1 MKKGFVYLAGA
12 GPGDPDLITRKA
24 LDAMAGADCIIYD
37 YLASPEIVNAYSCE
51 KIYVGKQGSDH
62 TLTQEEINRLIVE
75 KANEGKTVVRL
86 KGGDPYI
93 FGRGGE
99 EAEDLVKAGIP
110 FAVIPGI
117 SSFYSAPAYAGI
129 PLTHRDYANAV
140 EVITGHRRG
149 DSVDEDVNF
158 PAYDPERTYT
168 FLMGMKNLAHISTQ
182 LIEKKNFPADTPVA
196 IVTWGTTP
204 RQQVATG
211 TLADIAARVVEIGM
225 KPPAIIVVGKV
236 VQLRETLRWFDTLP
250 LFGRRIVVTR
260 TRTQAS
266 KLSGALR
273 RLGAD
278 VIEFPTIIIEK
289 MPDMS
294 PLHDAFT
301 RLKDFNWVV
310 FTSQNAVQIFFEEL
324 RATGRD
330 ARALG
335 DIKIAAIGPA
345 TAKECES
352 CAIVP
357 DLVPDEYVAE
367 ALVEAFAGENLEGQQ
382 VLLPCSQSARM
393 ALTDGLRRQGA
404 RVERVHIYDA
414 TLPLKIDG
422 ETMVHISGADIITFT
437 SSSTARN
444 FFSLVPDTDAV
455 LACIGPVTAETVRE
469 HGYDPEIEAGT
480 YTIDGLVESIVE
492 YENKRL
498 KS

>member
-1 MKKGFVYLAGA
+1 MKNGFVYLAGA

-24 LDAMAGADCIIYD
+24 MDAMAEADCIIYD
-37 YLASPEIVNAYSCE
+37 YLASPEIVNAYDCE
-51 KIYVGKQGSDH
+51 KLYVGKQGSDH
-62 TLTQEEINRLIVE
+62 TLTQDEINSLIIE
-75 KANEGKTVVRL
+75 KAKEGKTVVRL

-99 EAEDLVKAGIP
+99 EAEELVKAGVP
-110 FAVIPGI
+110 FALIPGI

-158 PAYDPERTYT
+158 PAYDPERTYA
-168 FLMGMKNLAHISTQ
+168 FLMGMKNLAHISNS
-182 LIEKKNFPADTPVA
+182 LIEKKNFPPDTPVA

-211 TLADIAARVVEIGM
+211 TLADIAAHVVEIGM

-266 KLSGALR
+266 KLSKALR

-278 VIEFPTIIIEK
+278 VVEFPTIIIQK
-289 MPDMS
+289 MQNMS

-301 RLKDFNWVV
+301 RLADFDWVV
-310 FTSQNAVQIFFEEL
+310 FTSQNAVQIFFQEL
-324 RATGRD
+324 NEKGLD

-335 DIKIAAIGPA
+335 SMKVAAIGPA
-345 TAKECES
+345 TAKECRQY
-352 CAIVP
+352 AIMP
-357 DLVPDEYVAE
+357 DLVPEEYVAE
-367 ALVEAFAGENLEGQQ
+367 SLVEAFADEDLEGKQ
-382 VLLPCSQSARM
+382 VLLPCSESARM
-393 ALTDGLRRQGA
+393 ALTDGLREKGA
-404 RVERVHIYDA
+404 MVERVHIYDA
-414 TLPLKIDG
+414 VTPLEIDG
-422 ETMVHISGADIITFT
+422 ETMVHVSGADIITFT

-444 FFSLVPDTDAV
+444 FFSLVPDTKAA
-455 LACIGPVTAETVRE
+455 LACIGPVTADTVRE
-469 HGYDPEIEAGT
+469 YGHDPEVEADT
-480 YTIDGLVESIVE
+480 YTIDGLVEAIVE
-492 YENKRL
+492 YEKKRL
-498 KS
+498 QS